1 MKQLKKYLLASALAI
16 TVGSASAGPILI
28 SGTDS
33 DDHGGVS
40 SGININGWKF
50 LELGIKNIA
59 GAVTNSQTTAVC
71 IGCNGSSAS
80 AAFASAFNLAGIAGW
95 TLAQLTSTTDI
106 TNFFNGTGAVNTSN
120 AGFIYMPTVSSNVSG
135 GITDS
140 QLAIVN
146 MNGTVINN
154 YLGAGGGL
162 FAQEQANSS
171 IGYGWLTSLLPT
183 LVVRGD
189 NVGGV
194 ADSSTLQLTAQ
205 GIAQFPTLTNADLS
219 NATPWH
225 AYFTGGIG
233 QLQSLVVGNGD
244 NVGGLNDTVVLGGG
258 FAGGGGVIVC
268 GQPGQPACVNVVP
281 EPESLVLMLVA
292 LGGLALSRNVKHR
305 KA

>member
-1 MKQLKKYLLASALAI
+1 
-16 TVGSASAGPILI
+16 VG
-28 SGTDS
+28 
-33 DDHGGVS
+33 
-40 SGININGWKF
+40 
-50 LELGIKNIA
+50 
-59 GAVTNSQTTAVC
+59 
-71 IGCNGSSAS
+71 
-80 AAFASAFNLAGIAGW
+80 
-95 TLAQLTSTTDI
+95 
-106 TNFFNGTGAVNTSN
+106 
-120 AGFIYMPTVSSNVSG
+120 G

-146 MNGTVINN
+146 TNGTVINN

-183 LVVRGD
+183 LVVKGD
-189 NVGGV
+189 NSGGV
-194 ADSSTLQLTAQ
+194 ADSSNLQLTAQ
-205 GIAQFPTLTNADLS
+205 GIAQFPTLTNADLT

-244 NVGGLNDTVVLGGG
+244 NAPRGVLNDTVVLGGG

-268 GQPGQPACVNVVP
+268 GGPGQPPCVNVVP
-281 EPESLVLMLVA
+281 EPESLLLMLMA
-292 LGGLALSRNVKHR
+292 LSGLALIRGSRSR